1 MRTKMT
7 LGMLVIVGILAGVGI
22 AVGQGRNRGQGPAA
36 PAPGTAQLTAAETE
50 NILHMREEEK
60 LARDVYLTLA
70 EMWDCPVFTNIAASE
85 QRHMAAVGLLVTKY
99 GLTDPVTDDTVGV
112 FSKPEFT
119 ALYASLTESGAPSL
133 LDALKV
139 GVQIEELDIADL
151 DKALSETDKSDIEWV
166 FGNLRRGSSNH
177 LRAFTRNVENDG
189 TGCLLQ
195 GASGDG
201 RRGPQGANNAAG
213 QGRGRGGRGN
223 GNGNGGRFGNGRG
236 RGNGNQ
242 NGTCPQNQQ
251 QKRDGTCVAGGPST
265 PAQP

>member
-1 MRTKMT
+1 MRTKAT
-7 LGMLVIVGILAGVGI
+7 LGILAIVGMVAGVGI

-36 PAPGTAQLTAAETE
+36 PDPGTAQLTVLETE

-70 EMWDCPVFTNIAASE
+70 EMWDGPVFSNIAASE
-85 QRHMAAVGLLVTKY
+85 QRHMAAMGLLITKY

-112 FSKPEFT
+112 FSNPEFT
-119 ALYASLTESGAPSL
+119 ALYASLTEGGAPSL

-151 DKALSETDKSDIEWV
+151 DKALSETDKSDIQWV
-166 FGNLRRGSSNH
+166 FGNLRSGSSNH
-177 LRAFTRNVENDG
+177 LRAFTRNIESDG
-189 TGCLLQ
+189 TGCLLHN
-195 GASGDG
+195 ASGNG
-201 RRGPQGANNAAG
+201 RRGPQGANSAAG
-213 QGRGRGGRGN
+213 QGCGRGGRGN
-223 GNGNGGRFGNGRG
+223 GNGGRFGHGRG

-251 QKRDGTCVAGGPST
+251 QKRDGTCTAGGPST
-265 PAQP
+265 PVQP